1 MSEDGD
7 LTLKVLKS
15 NDKEEEVMVT
25 MTQVLNKEISSGRLI
40 CQPSPCTYSIVLDNS
55 GIRGKT
61 IFYKCDIEK
70 IET

>member
-15 NDKEEEVMVT
+15 NDKEEEALVT
-25 MTQVLNKEISSGRLI
+25 KTRVQNKDISSGHLI

-70 IET
+70 IEM